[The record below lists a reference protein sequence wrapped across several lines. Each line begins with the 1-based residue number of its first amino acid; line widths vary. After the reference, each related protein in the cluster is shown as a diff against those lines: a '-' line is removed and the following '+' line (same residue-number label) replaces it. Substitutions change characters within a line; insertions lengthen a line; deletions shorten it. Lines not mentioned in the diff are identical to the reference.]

1 MFYEDLYD
9 RTYQVGEG
17 KHYVKTDLDEECAK
31 ARWKQEHVAK
41 GWSTIGRFDMKGEV
55 PRAYVLPKSKDLR
68 KGRPI
73 VPYWKHCLRSVYR
86 MAGRALS
93 YILAG
98 HEAKGF
104 NICRT
109 DDYAIEV
116 KTKQKAAI
124 DCFGENLR
132 W

>member
-1 MFYEDLYD
+1 ME
-9 RTYQVGEG
+9 
-17 KHYVKTDLDEECAK
+17 
-31 ARWKQEHVAK
+31 K
-41 GWSTIGRFDMKGEV
+41 GWNTIGRFDAKGKI

-73 VPYWKHCLRSVYR
+73 VPYWRHCLRSVYKI
-86 MAGRALS
+86 AGRALS

-104 NICRT
+104 NISRT
-109 DDYAIEV
+109 DSYAKEV

-124 DCFGENLR
+124 DRFGENLR